1 MADLEQS
8 GTLIPEMWTIIPTI
22 SLIVTFHLTKT
33 KSRTK
38 KCSYTIALSQG
49 TIFFLKKC

>member
-1 MADLEQS
+1 MAELEQS
-8 GTLIPEMWTIIPTI
+8 GTLIPEMWTVIPTI

-49 TIFFLKKC
+49 TIFVKKC